1 MIGSGSEFRFERYP
15 QFHEAPTFNAM
26 SSSRDSLPVWK
37 RTIDLACC
45 VLALPLLAICTLA
58 LALVTRCVSP
68 GPVFFKQE
76 RVGHRGRRFMIYK
89 FRTMKLGADTAGH
102 QTYLK
107 ELIGSNAPMVK
118 LDARG
123 DSRLLPGAWLLR
135 ASGLDELP
143 QLINVMRGEMSLV
156 GPRPCIPSEFD
167 HYLPWQLKRCDA
179 MPGLT
184 GLWQVSG
191 KNRTT
196 FEQMIRFDIQYARE
210 LTLWLDLKIIFMTV
224 PSLLTQIRDTRLARK
239 VPAKPGRE
247 PAPLVSRD
255 PSVPGRSP
263 LFLST
268 PDALYSTKI

>member
-1 MIGSGSEFRFERYP
+1 M
-15 QFHEAPTFNAM
+15 
-26 SSSRDSLPVWK
+26 
-37 RTIDLACC
+37 
-45 VLALPLLAICTLA
+45 AI
-58 LALVTRCVSP
+58 VTRCVSP

-89 FRTMKLGADTAGH
+89 FRTMKLGSDTAVH

-107 ELIGSNAPMVK
+107 ELIGTNAPMVK

-143 QLINVMRGEMSLV
+143 QLINVLRGEMSLV
-156 GPRPCIPSEFD
+156 GPRPCIPGEFEQ
-167 HYLPWQLKRCDA
+167 YLPWQLKRCDA

-196 FEQMIRFDIQYARE
+196 FEQMIRFDIQYAHD
-210 LTLWLDLKIIFMTV
+210 LSFWLDLKIIFLTV
-224 PSLLTQIRDTRLARK
+224 PSLLTQIHDTRQARK
-239 VPAKPGRE
+239 IPAKPSRE
-247 PAPLVSRD
+247 STPMVSLD
-255 PSVPGRSP
+255 ASAPGRSP

-268 PDALYSTKI
+268 SDALYSTKI